1 MNIWS
6 VWKTRNKRRKRLQ
19 CPVSCIVTKATPSV
33 AERNFAATR
42 FQLVN
47 IQRKRCYRQQLIR
60 VSRRSNKN
68 IWKIKPGFRQLLLA
82 MASRH
87 RSSHLAKYL
96 PCSVSVSPCN
106 VCKST
111 SWLLHGQ
118 VVNLWFPSTSL
129 VEKKTSSKSFWN
141 FVVFLS
147 CKLYETCRISVH
159 FEFSHDIPINEHS
172 AEPKPNWQTKT
183 SLHVSSIIQCSS
195 VRQQA

>member
-19 CPVSCIVTKATPSV
+19 CPVSCIVTKAKPSV
-33 AERNFAATR
+33 AERNFVATR

-82 MASRH
+82 TASRH

-118 VVNLWFPSTSL
+118 VVNLWFRRLLSLKKIHWANLFGISWCFYHVNYMRLAAYQSTS
-129 VEKKTSSKSFWN
+129 SFHMT
-141 FVVFLS
+141 FLLMMNTVQNQNQTDRQKRV
-147 CKLYETCRISVH
+147 CTCL
-159 FEFSHDIPINEHS
+159 
-172 AEPKPNWQTKT
+172 Q
-183 SLHVSSIIQCSS
+183 
-195 VRQQA
+195 